1 MEKHRALEIKLV
13 LLLHRISS
21 MKDVEQ
27 VQAFI
32 AKAGLVNY
40 PPLVAKLISLTS
52 VSSWGCVSHAQ
63 SLFEETTMDDTLLCN
78 TMIRAYSR
86 SVFPIRALCIYN
98 RMQELNLGSDNFTFN
113 FALRACARAMKRFQ
127 EDCRFELAKGAEIHC
142 RILKLGFDRYL
153 NILNSL
159 VFAYSQ
165 CGRVGVARQVFD
177 EMSDRS
183 VASWNIM
190 ISAYDQLDDFESADH
205 LFALMPQKNVVSWN
219 TLLSRNVRLGKIEA
233 AKELFQEMPERD
245 AVSWNSIIAAYVQAK
260 NYDGALNLFGEM
272 QDSKVEAT
280 EVTLISIL
288 GACAKTGALDI
299 GTEIHVSLVKKCY
312 KVEGYLGNALVD
324 MYAKCG
330 KLNSAREVFDE
341 LKMKPVSCWNA
352 MIVGLAV
359 HGGSEEAL
367 ELFAEMENRL
377 DEVRPN
383 RVTFIGVLIACRHK
397 GLVEEGRQYFDRMIQ
412 QYNIKPDI
420 KHYGCMID
428 LLSRWGFLYEAYEMI
443 KTRSGE
449 TSSVIWRTLLGA
461 CTVHRNMDMAEKCFQ
476 QLAELDLLKDADYVL
491 LSNIYAEAERWDDVE
506 RLRNEMVTAG
516 VVKILGYSHIGEGD
530 FK

>member
-1 MEKHRALEIKLV
+1 MEKHRALGNQACSTS
-13 LLLHRISS
+13 LHRISS

-27 VQAFI
+27 GI
-32 AKAGLVNY
+32 GYRYRN
-40 PPLVAKLISLTS
+40 P
-52 VSSWGCVSHAQ
+52 
-63 SLFEETTMDDTLLCN
+63 
-78 TMIRAYSR
+78 
-86 SVFPIRALCIYN
+86 CI
-98 RMQELNLGSDNFTFN
+98 
-113 FALRACARAMKRFQ
+113 
-127 EDCRFELAKGAEIHC
+127 
-142 RILKLGFDRYL
+142 
-153 NILNSL
+153 
-159 VFAYSQ
+159 
-165 CGRVGVARQVFD
+165 
-177 EMSDRS
+177 
-183 VASWNIM
+183 
-190 ISAYDQLDDFESADH
+190 
-205 LFALMPQKNVVSWN
+205 
-219 TLLSRNVRLGKIEA
+219 
-233 AKELFQEMPERD
+233 
-245 AVSWNSIIAAYVQAK
+245 
-260 NYDGALNLFGEM
+260 
-272 QDSKVEAT
+272 
-280 EVTLISIL
+280 
-288 GACAKTGALDI
+288 I
-299 GTEIHVSLVKKCY
+299 GKKCY

-341 LKMKPVSCWNA
+341 LKMKP
-352 MIVGLAV
+352 
-359 HGGSEEAL
+359 
-367 ELFAEMENRL
+367 
-377 DEVRPN
+377 
-383 RVTFIGVLIACRHK
+383 

>member
-159 VFAYSQ
+159 
-165 CGRVGVARQVFD
+165 
-177 EMSDRS
+177 
-183 VASWNIM
+183 
-190 ISAYDQLDDFESADH
+190 
-205 LFALMPQKNVVSWN
+205 
-219 TLLSRNVRLGKIEA
+219 IEA

>member
-159 VFAYSQ
+159 
-165 CGRVGVARQVFD
+165 
-177 EMSDRS
+177 
-183 VASWNIM
+183 
-190 ISAYDQLDDFESADH
+190 
-205 LFALMPQKNVVSWN
+205 
-219 TLLSRNVRLGKIEA
+219 IEA

-260 NYDGALNLFGEM
+260 NYDGALNLFREM

-476 QLAELDLLKDADYVL
+476 QLAELELLKDADYVL

-516 VVKILGYSHIGEGD
+516 VVKILGYSHIGEGN